1 MRGKTLK
8 GLTTSSPLILSL
20 ALLAGGVHAATPA
33 AETPVAAPAADPA
46 VGTAAADAAESEPI
60 EVIVTAEFRRTNIQK
75 TPVAVSVINADTL
88 QTKSIEN
95 LRDATTRIPGLFAAP
110 SALTYSTGSYYIRGI
125 GETDSIA
132 NQTVGTYIDDVYI
145 SRPIGGTFDFND
157 VQDVEVLRGPQGT
170 LYGRNSSAGA
180 IKITTKTPG
189 NDLGGFAEV
198 SVGDHEASIF
208 RAGIDGPLIKDK
220 LAGSLAVVKRYR
232 QGLVFDKTSNTYV
245 GTTDTAGL
253 RGKLNFTP
261 NADSSYLLTAEVFDD
276 KGDPTPLVPRVQPGG
291 VLDPNTNYS
300 EQQISNHT
308 KLWAGSLR
316 ATWDLSAKSKLKFI
330 TSVRAFKQPGWY
342 DQDGSALT
350 INRTYSNHRD
360 LNWTQELQYLY
371 DGDRIHAVAGIFAL
385 YDNFRSY
392 RTNFSPLANA
402 ALLPDHTYLQDSG
415 EKTKNYS
422 AYGQVTYDLT
432 PKLHVIAGE
441 RYTYEA
447 HNFIFTG
454 NEQNASKQ
462 YLTTLYTI
470 TKPYQHWTSWT
481 PKLGLNYE
489 LTPVINTYLTYAQGF
504 KAGGFDGRATSKAS
518 AGLPYDPETVTTW
531 EGGAKADFFDHALRT
546 NLAVYHND
554 IVGYQA
560 SALDENNIAH
570 RINFGKVRTQGFEL
584 ETRWRL
590 FDGLTWQNNVS
601 QLETKVIKAGGA
613 ASNGITYDGK
623 QVPNAPRW
631 QYFSA
636 IDYDLPFHT
645 GGTWTLGADYFF
657 RTRQFSDLLNTPA
670 AIGVAQEIVN
680 LSASFKP
687 DNSHLSYA
695 LTVRNALDRRFDQG
709 GTAGNSVTT
718 INATTFNDPRL
729 VLLRVRYEY

>member
-1 MRGKTLK
+1 MK
-8 GLTTSSPLILSL
+8 GIYAKSLVSSGALILSL
-20 ALLAGGVHAATPA
+20 ALAGGAHASG
-33 AETPVAAPAADPA
+33 AEVAEAAPE
-46 VGTAAADAAESEPI
+46 VADAAALAAAAAAEPVEI
-60 EVIVTAEFRRTNIQK
+60 TVTAEFRRTNIQK
-75 TPVAVSVINADTL
+75 TPVAVSVISANTL
-88 QTKSIEN
+88 QTKAVEN

-132 NQTVGTYIDDVYI
+132 NQTVGTYVDDVYI

-180 IKITTKTPG
+180 IKVTTKTPG
-189 NDLGGFAEV
+189 NDFDAFGEV
-198 SVGDHEASIF
+198 SVGDHEASIL
-208 RAGIDGPLIKDK
+208 RGGVSGPLVKDK
-220 LAGSLAVVKRYR
+220 LAGSLAVVQRYR
-232 QGLVFDKTSNTYV
+232 QGLVFDQTLDTYV
-245 GTTDTAGL
+245 GTVNTFGV
-253 RGKLNFTP
+253 RGKVNFTP
-261 NADSSYLLTAEVFDD
+261 TANSSYLLTVEGFDD
-276 KGDPTPLVPRVQPGG
+276 KGDPTPLTPRIQPGG
-291 VLDPNTNYS
+291 VIDPDTNYS

-308 KLWAGSLR
+308 QLWAASLR
-316 ATWDLSAKSKLKFI
+316 ATWALTDKSQLKFI
-330 TSVRAFKQPGWY
+330 TSVRQFKQPGWY

-371 DGDRIHAVAGIFAL
+371 DGERLHAVAGIFAL

-392 RTNFSPLANA
+392 RTNYSPLANA
-402 ALLPDHTYLQDSG
+402 ALLPDRTYLQDSG

-422 AYGQVTYDLT
+422 VYGQLTYDLT
-432 PKLHVIAGE
+432 SKLHLIAGE

-454 NEQNASKQ
+454 NEQNAAKQ
-462 YLTTLYTI
+462 YLTDLYTI

-489 LTPVINTYLTYAQGF
+489 LTPTIATYATYSEGF

-531 EGGAKADFFDHALRT
+531 EGGIKADFFDHVLRT

-554 IVGYQA
+554 IEGYQA
-560 SALDENNIAH
+560 SALDENNISH
-570 RINFGKVRTQGFEL
+570 RINFGKVKTEGFEL
-584 ETRWRL
+584 ETRWRPIE
-590 FDGLTWQNNVS
+590 GLTWQNNVS
-601 QLETKVIKAGGA
+601 LLETKVIEAGGA
-613 ASNGITYDGK
+613 AANGLTYDGK

-636 IDYDLPFHT
+636 LDYDLPWQSK
-645 GGTWTLGADYFF
+645 GVWSLGIDYFF
-657 RTRQFSDLLNTPA
+657 RTEQFSDLLNTPG
-670 AIGVAQEIVN
+670 AIGEAQEIIN

-687 DNSHLSYA
+687 NNSHFSYA
-695 LTVRNALDRRFDQG
+695 LTVRNAADRRFDQG
-709 GTAGNSVTT
+709 GTRGNGVTT
-718 INATTFNDPRL
+718 INATTYNDPRL
-729 VLLRVRYEY
+729 VLFRVRYDY

>member
-1 MRGKTLK
+1 MRGIKLK
-8 GLTTSSPLILSL
+8 ALATASVAVLSL
-20 ALLAGGVHAATPA
+20 YAGHALAEDAAPNPA
-33 AETPVAAPAADPA
+33 PAPAEPSPEGAAPAPD
-46 VGTAAADAAESEPI
+46 EPV
-60 EVIVTAEFRRTNIQK
+60 EVIITAEFRRTNLQK
-75 TPVAVSVINADTL
+75 TPIAVSVISSDTL
-88 QTKSIEN
+88 QTKAVEN
-95 LRDATTRIPGLFAAP
+95 LRDATTRVPGLFIAP

-157 VQDVEVLRGPQGT
+157 VKDIEVLRGPQGT

-189 NDLGGFAEV
+189 NDLGGFGEL
-198 SVGDHEASIF
+198 SVGDHEASIL

-220 LAGSLAVVKRYR
+220 LAGSVAVVKRYR
-232 QGLVFDKTSNTYV
+232 QGLVFDKTLNTYV
-245 GTTDTAGL
+245 GTIDTFGL
-253 RGKLNFTP
+253 RGKLNWTP
-261 NADSSYLLTAEVFDD
+261 TTNSSYLLTVESFDD
-276 KGDPTPLVPRVQPGG
+276 KGDPTPLIPRVQPGG
-291 VLDPNTNYS
+291 VIDPSVNYS
-300 EQQISNHT
+300 ETRIENHT
-308 KLWAGSLR
+308 QLWAAAVR
-316 ATWDLSAKSKLKFI
+316 ATWNLGDKSTLKFI
-330 TSVRAFKQPGWY
+330 TSVRQFKQPGLY
-342 DQDGSALT
+342 DQDGSAT
-350 INRTYSNHRD
+350 QINVTFSNHRD
-360 LNWTQELQYLY
+360 LNWTQELQYVY

-392 RTNFSPLANA
+392 RSNFSPLASA

-422 AYGQVTYDLT
+422 VYGQVTYDLT
-432 PKLHVIAGE
+432 DKLHVIAGE

-447 HNFIFTG
+447 HNFTFTG

-481 PKLGLNYE
+481 PKFGLNYE
-489 LTPVINTYLTYAQGF
+489 VTGNLSTFLTYAQGF

-531 EGGAKADFFDHALRT
+531 EGGLKTDLFAKALRV
-546 NLAVYHND
+546 NLAVYSND
-554 IVGYQA
+554 IEGYQA
-560 SALDENNIAH
+560 TALDENNVGH
-570 RINFGKVRTQGFEL
+570 RINFGKVKTQGFEL
-584 ETRWRL
+584 ETRWRP
-590 FDGLTWQNNVS
+590 FDGLNWQNNVS
-601 QLETKVIKAGGA
+601 LLETKVLEAGGA
-613 ASNGITYDGK
+613 SGNAALYDGK

-636 IDYDLPFHT
+636 LDYDLPWQAN
-645 GGTWTLGADYFF
+645 GVWKVGAEYFF
-657 RTRQFSDLLNTPA
+657 RTRQFSDLANSLS
-670 AIGVAQEIVN
+670 AIGEAQEVVN
-680 LSASFKP
+680 LSASFRP
-687 DNSHLSYA
+687 NASHFTYA

-718 INATTFNDPRL
+718 SNAATFNDPRL
-729 VLLRVRYEY
+729 VLFRVRYDY